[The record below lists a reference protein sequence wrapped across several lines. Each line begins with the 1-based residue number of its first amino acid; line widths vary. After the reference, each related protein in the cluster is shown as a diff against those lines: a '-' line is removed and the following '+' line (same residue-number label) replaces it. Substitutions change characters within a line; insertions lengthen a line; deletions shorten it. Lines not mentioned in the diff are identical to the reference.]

1 MSDKLRLG
9 VIGAGSWAVASH
21 LPQLAKRPEVEFTAV
36 ARKGRTPLERV
47 KERFGFQ
54 VASEDYRDVIAAGVD
69 ICVVASPSG
78 LHHEHAK
85 AALESGAHVLIEKPV
100 TIDPADAWEL
110 VELAD
115 RTGRHLVCSFG
126 WNYRPMLVR
135 AKQVYDE
142 QGIGMVEQLTVTM
155 SSTTRELL
163 SRRGSYPDASPETQ
177 VDLDTWTDP
186 ALSGG
191 GYGQAQ
197 LSHALGL
204 SLWLTGLRGAS
215 VFALMSRTL
224 GAPVEFYDACAVRYT
239 NGAIGVLS
247 GGAAYAGFDD
257 DRHQLDVRILGS
269 EGQFLLDLQRP
280 AVWLYREDGDA
291 LRLDVE
297 PGDGDYDCVGPPNA
311 LVDLALGHAIENRS
325 PGWLGARTVEILD
338 AAYRSAASG
347 ALEEVGALERKGT
360 PGDG

>member
-1 MSDKLRLG
+1 MTDKLRLG

-21 LPQLAKRPEVEFTAV
+21 LPELTRRPEVEFVAV
-36 ARKGRTPLERV
+36 ARKGPEMLERV

-54 VASEDYRDVIAAGVD
+54 VASEDYRAVIATGPD
-69 ICVVASPSG
+69 ICLVSSPSG
-78 LHHEHAK
+78 LHYEHAK
-85 AALESGAHVLIEKPV
+85 AALDAGAHVLVEKPV
-100 TIDPADAWEL
+100 TIEPAHAWEL
-110 VELAD
+110 VDLAE
-115 RTGRHLVCSFG
+115 RKGLHFVCSFG
-126 WNYRPMLVR
+126 WNYRPMLVD
-135 AKQVYDE
+135 AKRLYDE
-142 QGIGMVEQLTVTM
+142 RGIGTVEQVVVTM

-163 SRRGSYPDASPETQ
+163 SRTGSYPAASPEAR
-177 VDLDTWTDP
+177 VDPETWTNP

-215 VFALMSRTL
+215 VFALMARAL
-224 GAPVEFYDACAVRYT
+224 DAPVELYDACAIRYT

-247 GGAAYAGFDD
+247 GGAAHAGFDG
-257 DRHQLDVRILGS
+257 DRHQLDVRIIGS

-280 AVWLYREDGDA
+280 AVWLFRADSGEV
-291 LRLDVE
+291 RLPVE

-311 LVDLALGHAIENRS
+311 LVDLALGRDVVNRS

-338 AAYRSAASG
+338 AAYRSAAAG
-347 ALEEVGALERKGT
+347 TIQEIVGAG
-360 PGDG
+360 